1 MSKVRAIQFKLWSLP
16 AVKGTTSVG
25 RSNMQLRQNI
35 FLIRLS
41 YLVLMIILLKSKM
54 LHIFALKLYI
64 QIFHILVIFH
74 CGLE

>member
-1 MSKVRAIQFKLWSLP
+1 MSKVLAIQIKLWSLSV
-16 AVKGTTSVG
+16 VKGTASVG

-64 QIFHILVIFH
+64 KIFHILVIFH
-74 CGLE
+74 WGLE

>member
-1 MSKVRAIQFKLWSLP
+1 MSKVLAIQFKLWSLP
-16 AVKGTTSVG
+16 VVKGTTSVD

-41 YLVLMIILLKSKM
+41 YLVLMIILLKRKM

-74 CGLE
+74 WGLE

>member
-16 AVKGTTSVG
+16 VVKGTTSVG

-64 QIFHILVIFH
+64 RIFHILVIFH

>member
-1 MSKVRAIQFKLWSLP
+1 MSKVLAIQIKLWSLSV
-16 AVKGTTSVG
+16 VKGTASVG

-64 QIFHILVIFH
+64 KIFRILVIFH
-74 CGLE
+74 LGLE